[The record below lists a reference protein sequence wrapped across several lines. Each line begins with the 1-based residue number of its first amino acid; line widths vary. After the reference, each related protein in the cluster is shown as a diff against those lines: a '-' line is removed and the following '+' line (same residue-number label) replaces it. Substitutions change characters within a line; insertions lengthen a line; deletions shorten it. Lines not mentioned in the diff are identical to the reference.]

1 MSNRYTWLMVAAF
14 AVCALVHGGEVA
26 CPGAYPGHLQGIAR
40 DDDGNLYWSFTTF
53 LIKTDASGTECAKVA
68 VPNHYGDLTWH
79 DGKVYVA
86 VNYGAFNKEPG
97 KAKSWVCVH
106 DANSLALLSSN
117 AVPEVVHGAGG
128 MEWHD
133 GRFFI
138 VGGLPETHTANYVYE
153 YSESFEFR
161 KRHVIESGWTHLGIQ
176 TVCRGN
182 DGTWWFGCYGK
193 QAVTL
198 RTDDAFRF
206 LGKHAFNCSVGVAR
220 APDSSELLVAKN
232 FRSKEDKR
240 NTATV
245 APVRIETIFAK

>member
-1 MSNRYTWLMVAAF
+1 
-14 AVCALVHGGEVA
+14 
-26 CPGAYPGHLQGIAR
+26 
-40 DDDGNLYWSFTTF
+40 
-53 LIKTDASGTECAKVA
+53 
-68 VPNHYGDLTWH
+68 
-79 DGKVYVA
+79 
-86 VNYGAFNKEPG
+86 
-97 KAKSWVCVH
+97 
-106 DANSLALLSSN
+106 
-117 AVPEVVHGAGG
+117 

-193 QAVTL
+193 PAVTL